1 MAFLTAKQ
9 ISAVAIELLVRD
21 LVLPMTV
28 VRLPGEE
35 FAGANGD
42 TVTVRVPQPAASR
55 IQASA
60 GATITYDDINE
71 TPVDVQVRHL
81 YNATRVTDESLS
93 LEIVDFASQVTT
105 VQTSAVATG
114 AEDELA
120 EAMNDLVPDDTI
132 ASGGTDVEAKILA
145 AREGLGRADVPA
157 SERFL
162 AVSPEVATF
171 MLELDKFTRADA
183 RGDGGTALESAIL
196 GRLYGFMI
204 VESAALDPGT
214 AVGYHRTGFAFA
226 NRVPVNP
233 RGAVDSSTA
242 SLQGIGLR
250 HVIQYDPDVLSDA
263 SVVSTFAG
271 ASVVDTDRV
280 FKLDTEGLS

>member
-9 ISAVAIELLVRD
+9 ISSVAVSLLVRD

-28 VRLPGEE
+28 VRIPGEE
-35 FAGANGD
+35 FAGSNGD
-42 TVTVRVPQPAASR
+42 TVTVRVPQPSASR
-55 IQASA
+55 IQETA
-60 GATITYDDINE
+60 GATITYDAINE
-71 TPVDVQVRHL
+71 TPVDVTVNHL
-81 YNATRVTDESLS
+81 YHATRVTDEDLS
-93 LEIVDFASQVTT
+93 LAIEDFATQVTMT
-105 VQTSAVATG
+105 QTSAVATG

-132 ASGGTDVEAKILA
+132 ASGGADVENKILTL
-145 AREGLGRADVPA
+145 REALGRADVPA
-157 SERFL
+157 SDRWL

-183 RGDGGTALESAIL
+183 RGDGGTALENAVL
-196 GRLYGFMI
+196 GRLYGFNI

-226 NRVPVNP
+226 NRVPVAP

-242 SLQGIGLR
+242 VINGIGLR
-250 HVIQYDPDVLSDA
+250 HVIQYDPNVLSDA

-271 ASVVDTDRV
+271 AAVISTDRV